1 MTDLTVKNKRVFV
14 LLENFLYAKINK
26 PDFKP
31 GCGVGKIDSGNFSN
45 RTTEMV
51 SAYDEDYA
59 KTYHQMKYLISSELD
74 QAYMSSN
81 LWNIQEKIYQERYNI
96 YVMEVVKAGMA
107 KELYDLTYPDSALLA
122 STPDDPYDFRSKMLK
137 RVKNYKELQASNKL
151 RVMQLV
157 SRPSNSWYAAAT
169 AAPFAGDDLLTY
181 ATREI
186 NIPLNFMAS
195 GCEEGWMGK
204 RLRMGVEGDSTKW
217 NTPNIIISDN
227 YKASQWVLPDY
238 QNGKWVKSQKG
249 GYVDLA
255 ITLNKIKR
263 DPSRLG
269 GMTDF
274 ADGQCLQ

>member
-137 RVKNYKELQASNKL
+137 RVKNY
-151 RVMQLV
+151 
-157 SRPSNSWYAAAT
+157 
-169 AAPFAGDDLLTY
+169 
-181 ATREI
+181 
-186 NIPLNFMAS
+186 
-195 GCEEGWMGK
+195 
-204 RLRMGVEGDSTKW
+204 
-217 NTPNIIISDN
+217 
-227 YKASQWVLPDY
+227 
-238 QNGKWVKSQKG
+238 
-249 GYVDLA
+249 
-255 ITLNKIKR
+255 
-263 DPSRLG
+263 
-269 GMTDF
+269 
-274 ADGQCLQ
+274 